1 MPNPVQPVLT
11 VVQSKVLVK
20 STQHRCQ
27 IRLLDPAW
35 QVHVFLEPFMGVI
48 QKLPAAVVRRNAHHS
63 EFALPIHPTH
73 MLEPEKLERAESLA
87 ACGGALSG
95 KPTKPQQ
102 ASRVA
107 QWRASQVT
115 VKEPDYVSTEPPIIR
130 TAGFPRSGWKS
141 RYSASAFPVPPEPNS
156 GRRLVCAR
164 LP

>member
-1 MPNPVQPVLT
+1 MARVPVGAIRSEIRAPLIYG
-11 VVQSKVLVK
+11 
-20 STQHRCQ
+20 Q
-27 IRLLDPAW
+27 IAISY
-35 QVHVFLEPFMGVI
+35 G
-48 QKLPAAVVRRNAHHS
+48 
-63 EFALPIHPTH
+63 T
-73 MLEPEKLERAESLA
+73 
-87 ACGGALSG
+87 G
-95 KPTKPQQ
+95 T
-102 ASRVA
+102 SRVA